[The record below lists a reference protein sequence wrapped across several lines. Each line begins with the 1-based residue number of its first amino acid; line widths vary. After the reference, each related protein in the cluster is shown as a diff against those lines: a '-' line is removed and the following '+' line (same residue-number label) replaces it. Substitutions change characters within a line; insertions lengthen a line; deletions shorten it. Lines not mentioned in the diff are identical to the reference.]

1 MPSAQKLHRCAIL
14 DDYQN
19 VALGLADWASLAGE
33 VELTV
38 FNAPLGGPDEI
49 ARALQGFDIVVL
61 MRERTAFPRRLIEAL
76 PDLRLL
82 ISTGKR
88 NWMLDVA
95 AARERGI
102 VACSTETT
110 GNPTTAIA
118 IGLMLELTRRIGYES
133 ERIRHGAPWQ
143 STLGIDIEGKTL
155 GLIGL
160 GRLGQKVAKIARALD
175 MKVIAWSQNLNAERC
190 ASAGVELAAS
200 KEALLRAADIVSL
213 HVVLSERTRGLIGR
227 GELALMKPS
236 AYLINTARGPIVDE
250 AALIAAL
257 RDKRIA
263 GAGLDVYDIEPL
275 PADHPL
281 RSLDNVVLSPHL
293 GYVTVGEFPHLLCG
307 RGRGH
312 PRVSR
317 RQADQ
322 AVAARIGGD
331 AQRRT
336 NRPTGRVQWQSIVAQ
351 YSTTTRASPSKWPTG
366 RRSRVTSTSRCSASR

>member
-1 MPSAQKLHRCAIL
+1 VPSAQKLHRCAIL

-33 VELTV
+33 VEFTA
-38 FNAPLGGPDEI
+38 FDTPLGEPDEI

-88 NWMLDVA
+88 NWMLDVE

-110 GNPTTAIA
+110 GNPTTALAIA
-118 IGLMLELTRRIGYES
+118 LMLELTRRIGYES
-133 ERIRHGAPWQ
+133 ERLRHGARWQ
-143 STLGIDIEGKTL
+143 STLGVDIEGKTL

-160 GRLGQKVAKIARALD
+160 GRLGQKVAKIAQALD

-190 ASAGVELAAS
+190 ASAGVELAPS

-227 GELALMKPS
+227 EEFALMKPS
-236 AYLINTARGPIVDE
+236 VYLINTARGPIVDE

-281 RSLDNVVLSPHL
+281 RALDNVVLSPHL
-293 GYVTVGEFPHLLCG
+293 GYVTVENFRTCYAGVVEDIRAFLDGKPIRLLQ
-307 RGRGH
+307 
-312 PRVSR
+312 P
-317 RQADQ
+317 A
-322 AVAARIGGD
+322 
-331 AQRRT
+331 
-336 NRPTGRVQWQSIVAQ
+336 
-351 YSTTTRASPSKWPTG
+351 
-366 RRSRVTSTSRCSASR
+366 

>member
-1 MPSAQKLHRCAIL
+1 VPSAQKLHRCAIL

-33 VELTV
+33 VEFTV
-38 FNAPLGGPDEI
+38 FNAPLGEPDEI

-88 NWMLDVA
+88 NWMLDVE

-118 IGLMLELTRRIGYES
+118 IALMLELTRRIGYES
-133 ERIRHGAPWQ
+133 ERLRHGARWQ
-143 STLGIDIEGKTL
+143 STLGVDIEGKTL

-175 MKVIAWSQNLNAERC
+175 MKVIAWSQNLNLERC
-190 ASAGVELAAS
+190 ASAGVEFAPS

-227 GELALMKPS
+227 EEFALMKPS

-281 RSLDNVVLSPHL
+281 RALDNVVLSPHL
-293 GYVTVGEFPHLLCG
+293 GYVTAENFRTCYAGVVEDIRAFLDGKPIRLLQ
-307 RGRGH
+307 
-312 PRVSR
+312 P
-317 RQADQ
+317 A
-322 AVAARIGGD
+322 
-331 AQRRT
+331 
-336 NRPTGRVQWQSIVAQ
+336 
-351 YSTTTRASPSKWPTG
+351 
-366 RRSRVTSTSRCSASR
+366 

>member
-1 MPSAQKLHRCAIL
+1 VPSAQKLHRCAIL

-19 VALGLADWASLAGE
+19 VALELADWASLAGE
-33 VELTV
+33 VEFTV
-38 FNAPLGGPDEI
+38 FNAPLGEPDEI

-88 NWMLDVA
+88 NWMLDVE

-118 IGLMLELTRRIGYES
+118 IALMLELTRRIGYES
-133 ERIRHGAPWQ
+133 ERLRHGARWQ
-143 STLGIDIEGKTL
+143 STLGVDIEGKTL

-175 MKVIAWSQNLNAERC
+175 MKVIAWSQNLNPERC
-190 ASAGVELAAS
+190 ASAGVELAPS

-227 GELALMKPS
+227 EEFALMKPS

-250 AALIAAL
+250 TALIAAL

-293 GYVTVGEFPHLLCG
+293 GYVTAENFRTCYAGVVEDIRAFLDGKPIRLLQ
-307 RGRGH
+307 
-312 PRVSR
+312 P
-317 RQADQ
+317 A
-322 AVAARIGGD
+322 
-331 AQRRT
+331 
-336 NRPTGRVQWQSIVAQ
+336 
-351 YSTTTRASPSKWPTG
+351 
-366 RRSRVTSTSRCSASR
+366 